1 MEVGLIPPPTPQ
13 ITLQMFRGIKFDRIY
28 KNVIR
33 VLNYFHFLKLKY
45 LSDTVRIA
53 WGRYVVQMALDA
65 LQGLSGFQLGDVAQ
79 YFAQSLILRIAR

>member
-33 VLNYFHFLKLKY
+33 VFHFFKLKY